1 MNVVS
6 IKTGEPLT
14 ADELET
20 RTLAASHETAARQ
33 AIRDAFV
40 LLHGLR
46 VEEWA
51 DKRTLDNAVMAL
63 KFACN
68 SNGLNGEELAL
79 SMKPIGPSVA

>member
-1 MNVVS
+1 MNVVDF
-6 IKTGEPLT
+6 KTGEPLT
-14 ADELET
+14 KEEFET
-20 RTLAASHETAARQ
+20 RVLAAAPETAARQ

-46 VEEWA
+46 IEEWA

-68 SNGLNGEELAL
+68 SNGLHGEELAL
-79 SMKPIGPSVA
+79 NMKPIGPSVA